1 MTSAQIIAGAEVVDL
16 SDNVSRIIDNFKVGN
31 HLYIFEIY
39 NLAEW
44 LIETNQQNTFLC
56 HAKAKQ

>member
-16 SDNVSRIIDNFKVGN
+16 SDDVRRIIDNFKSGN
-31 HLYIFEIY
+31 HLYIFQIY

-56 HAKAKQ
+56 HARQKQ